1 MGELALK
8 NDFISTGEVVIY
20 QPDEVTRLEVM
31 VDNETV
37 WLTQEQIAYLLGV
50 KQPAISKHKKN
61 IYKAGELIPEGTY
74 SILEYMGNDGKQKYT
89 AKYYNLDMI
98 LSIGYR
104 VNSRN
109 AIAFRRWAS
118 GILKDFQKISCFSLP
133 RKSLLLAV
141 PVLT

>member
-1 MGELALK
+1 MEEMIFK
-8 NDFISTGEVVIY
+8 NDSFSTGEVVIY
-20 QPDEVTRLEVM
+20 QPDEVTSLEVM

-50 KQPAISKHKKN
+50 KQPAISKHIKN
-61 IYKAGELIPEGTY
+61 IYSVGELSPESTY

-104 VNSRN
+104 VNSKN

-118 GILKDFQKISCFSLP
+118 GILKEY
-133 RKSLLLAV
+133 LL
-141 PVLT
+141 